1 MFRVDAIRTLGFCL
15 AVSAC
20 SQAHSAQ
27 VRTAALPPPP
37 DPVVQ
42 HARPLW
48 LELGPG
54 VAKSQCVEPK
64 DSRRLCFDDVD
75 EALAS
80 ALSRALWTSFPR
92 VQALGYHDV
101 PEPGD
106 YVLTVDLAMDTLP
119 PSSGGP
125 GWAALAKGR
134 FRLTRDGRELAGES
148 VESRSRADFA
158 YGRPL
163 GVGAGEVVDAI
174 ALHVGIALGKLPET
188 RPDKPIP
195 LPAVVAQPLPAP
207 AAHPVVASTK

>member
-1 MFRVDAIRTLGFCL
+1 MPRLGSPHTLALCF
-15 AVSAC
+15 AVVAC
-20 SQAHSAQ
+20 SQAHSAE

-37 DPVVQ
+37 DPAVR
-42 HARPLW
+42 HSRPLW
-48 LELGPG
+48 LELSPG
-54 VAKSQCVEPK
+54 VAATQCVEPK
-64 DSRRLCFDDVD
+64 SSRRLCFEDVD
-75 EALAS
+75 LALES

-92 VQALGYHDV
+92 VQTVGYGYA

-106 YVLTVDLAMDTLP
+106 YVLNLSLALDTLP

-134 FRLTRDGRELAGES
+134 WRLTRDGKDLLGES

-174 ALHVGIALGKLPET
+174 ALHVGMLLGQLPET
-188 RPDKPIP
+188 RPDQPLP
-195 LPAVVAQPLPAP
+195 LPAVVAQPLTAP
-207 AAHPVVASTK
+207 AAIVASTK

>member
-1 MFRVDAIRTLGFCL
+1 MFRLVAIRSFGFCL

-20 SQAHSAQ
+20 SQSHSAQ

-54 VAKSQCVEPK
+54 VASTQCVEPK
-64 DSRRLCFDDVD
+64 DSRKLCFDEVD
-75 EALAS
+75 QALGS

-92 VQALGYHDV
+92 VQVLGYHDV

-106 YVLTVDLAMDTLP
+106 YVLSFDLALDTLP

-125 GWAALAKGR
+125 GWAAQAKGR
-134 FRLTRDGRELAGES
+134 FRVTRDGRELAGES
-148 VESRSRADFA
+148 VQSRSRADFA

-174 ALHVGIALGKLPET
+174 ALHVGMALGKLPET
-188 RPDKPIP
+188 RPDKPVP
-195 LPAVVAQPLPAP
+195 LPAVVAQPLAAP
-207 AAHPVVASTK
+207 AVHPVVASTK